1 MDNLSFSQNQPSEK
15 FLLAGAIG
23 GLAKMGAGKIA
34 SASLK
39 RATTMKIKPTI
50 PSVQKLSK
58 ISVSVGDINIDR
70 RNKEDK

>member
-1 MDNLSFSQNQPSEK
+1 MEGLSFSQKPDEK
-15 FLLAGAIG
+15 LFFLGALAGLGKI
-23 GLAKMGAGKIA
+23 GAGKIA

-50 PSVQKLSK
+50 PSVQKLNK